1 MQAQIGKQPNR
12 IYTFNDGW
20 RLSSDNLD
28 HSKDI
33 VPAGSAM
40 VVRRAA
46 KSGGGTVYW
55 VNAPTYVPATFLSPL
70 AAGSRKSH
78 GSIGTFDVNMPALN
92 GLGIECR
99 AVTGIAGSHQIVF
112 TFANSV
118 TVAGATATSLTN
130 GSVSYGAPVVAGN
143 HVTVNLTGVSNAQ
156 RLSLNLVGVSDGAIT
171 NDVTV
176 PIGVL
181 LGDVNATKHVD
192 SIDVTTVQRNN
203 SQNVNLNNFRSDVN
217 ANGHI
222 DSIDVTTIQRANSTG
237 LP

>member
-1 MQAQIGKQPNR
+1 MKMDGPVGHIMSTNSITLFNTSFLQRDQLLHFDNTEQRISKQPIK

-40 VVRRAA
+40 IIRRAA

-55 VNAPTYVPATFLSPL
+55 MHAPTYVPATFLSPL
-70 AAGSRKSH
+70 AASSRKSH
-78 GSIGTFDVNMPALN
+78 GGIGTFDVNMPALN

-99 AVTGIAGSHQIVF
+99 VVTGAAGSHQIVF

-130 GSVSYGAPVVAGN
+130 GSV
-143 HVTVNLTGVSNAQ
+143 
-156 RLSLNLVGVSDGAIT
+156 
-171 NDVTV
+171 
-176 PIGVL
+176 
-181 LGDVNATKHVD
+181 
-192 SIDVTTVQRNN
+192 
-203 SQNVNLNNFRSDVN
+203 
-217 ANGHI
+217 
-222 DSIDVTTIQRANSTG
+222 
-237 LP
+237 